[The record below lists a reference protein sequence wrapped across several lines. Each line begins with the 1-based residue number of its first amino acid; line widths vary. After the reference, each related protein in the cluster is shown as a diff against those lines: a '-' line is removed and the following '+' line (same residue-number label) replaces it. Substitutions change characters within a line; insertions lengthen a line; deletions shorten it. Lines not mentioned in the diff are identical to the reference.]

1 MPPRLVCWVKS
12 TNKSVPQKD
21 CLRYAPD
28 THLIRDEVSSPT
40 WEMFNS
46 VFSKQTDEN
55 LKRML
60 WVSPSDIET
69 PSRF

>member
-12 TNKSVPQKD
+12 TNKSVAQKD
-21 CLRYAPD
+21 CLRYAPGK
-28 THLIRDEVSSPT
+28 HLIRDEVSSPT
-40 WEMFNS
+40 WEMFKS

-55 LKRML
+55 LKHML
-60 WVSPSDIET
+60 WVSPSDVET